1 MCAKL
6 RIIFGIWQQ
15 LTPKVQN
22 LHFELHFGLHFG
34 EIFASDIDVAIKT
47 YYADYQSVCFTKKG

>member
-1 MCAKL
+1 MDYLISLWSA
-6 RIIFGIWQQ
+6 
-15 LTPKVQN
+15 PA
-22 LHFELHFGLHFG
+22 FELHFG